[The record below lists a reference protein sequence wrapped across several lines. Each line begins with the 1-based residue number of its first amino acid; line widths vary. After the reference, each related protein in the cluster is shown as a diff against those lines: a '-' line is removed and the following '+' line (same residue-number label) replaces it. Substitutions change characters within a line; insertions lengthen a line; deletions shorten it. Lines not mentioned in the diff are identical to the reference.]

1 MSENSLILIADA
13 YSEPHR
19 KYHTLEHL
27 NRMFSYAKEN
37 NIPLNKK
44 QKMAIWFHD
53 ICYHIPSKQ
62 KSNEESSA
70 DLAYILTYKEFGKE
84 GALDIKQM
92 ILDTEKHLPTIED
105 SKIVID
111 LDLIDLAYKDRYVL
125 NGLKLREEYKQLS
138 DEEWKKGRIKW
149 LKTFLGR
156 QTIFVSKYCSHLETD
171 ARNNL
176 NYDLNIEINK

>member
-1 MSENSLILIADA
+1 MFFYC
-13 YSEPHR
+13 YSV
-19 KYHTLEHL
+19 
-27 NRMFSYAKEN
+27 FSS
-37 NIPLNKK
+37 I
-44 QKMAIWFHD
+44 D

-138 DEEWKKGRIKW
+138 HVCIFISSRA
-149 LKTFLGR
+149 LGHLICMFFNKSG
-156 QTIFVSKYCSHLETD
+156 IFKQSP
-171 ARNNL
+171 
-176 NYDLNIEINK
+176 